1 MAPNGW
7 QRLPSCSHSMLAGA
21 VRLEFIAVLME
32 FCPCDAAVYQLRLL
46 LLCVQTV
53 SVSVY
58 FCSSS
63 SCCAAWTGAT
73 TAIILAIHLSSSHCS
88 APQFIKL
95 LQCLGGRILAHDP
108 YPSDEAKAL
117 GELLILT

>member
-1 MAPNGW
+1 M
-7 QRLPSCSHSMLAGA
+7 Q
-21 VRLEFIAVLME
+21 
-32 FCPCDAAVYQLRLL
+32 FCPCEAAVYQLRLP

-53 SVSVY
+53 FASVY
-58 FCSSS
+58 LCSSS
-63 SCCAAWTGAT
+63 SCCAAWAAASTAT
-73 TAIILAIHLSSSHCS
+73 MLAIDLSPSHSST
-88 APQFIKL
+88 PQFIKL